1 MKCIDGNNICHLR
14 YDENFG
20 TVNRFYICKIAIS
33 VGYYGKFNFGLYNT
47 LIFGPA
53 SIREC
58 ELKIKELEFKNK
70 DNKYIIL
77 EYKEE

>member
-1 MKCIDGNNICHLR
+1 MKCIDGNEICHLK
-14 YDENFG
+14 YDKAFNLI
-20 TVNRFYICKIAIS
+20 NKFYICKIVIS
-33 VGYYGKFNFGLYNT
+33 ASHYGKFNFSLYNT
-47 LIFGPA
+47 LTFGPA